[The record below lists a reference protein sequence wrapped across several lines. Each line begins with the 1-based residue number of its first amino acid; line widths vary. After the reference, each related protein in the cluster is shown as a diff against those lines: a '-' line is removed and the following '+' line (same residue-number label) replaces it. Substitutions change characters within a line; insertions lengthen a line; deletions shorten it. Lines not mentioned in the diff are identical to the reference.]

1 MVSVADVLRTPVEL
15 LVVSCPH
22 PEAQVRWVATNEL
35 SEPAPFL
42 EGGELLLCTGL
53 PTAGWDTDRWRAYV
67 RDLVGSRISALGFA
81 TGPALTHGS
90 VPRGLVTACQE
101 VGLNLL
107 EVPMVTSFVSVSQAV
122 AGLIQDRE
130 RHEAREAVALQRRL
144 ARAARRRD
152 AARSIADEL
161 ASHVRGRVW
170 VLGPDGSILA
180 RAGTAN
186 AHNAVLPEVRD
197 QVSALR
203 SRGLAATA
211 GWVSPPTHVTL
222 QAVGLHEPPEAYFA
236 VATSAAMSEY
246 QRAAVQTATALLS
259 LELERRFERRE
270 AARKVSRHVFDLLLE
285 GEVRASEL
293 VLSAATP
300 TGDDLRLPRRI
311 TVLRVRGEGEELR
324 RAHAAIESGSDELWH
339 LAAMSAEGG
348 ELRVITASPEA
359 GELASGLAR
368 PGLHVGVG
376 CAVRPDDAR
385 RAFSTAGFA
394 VEQASAARPVVVWE
408 DLSASGLTS
417 LVSVEARETFSQ
429 ELLGRLDGTATGR
442 ADLTR
447 LATSFLRNHGRIHS
461 VAREMDMHR
470 NTVRSRVREIE
481 QALGVDLDDP
491 TARLNLWAAL
501 QISVMTRPT
510 G

>member
-1 MVSVADVLRTPVEL
+1 MVSVADVLKTPVEL
-15 LVVSCPH
+15 LVISCPH

-53 PTAGWDTDRWRAYV
+53 PTADWDADRWRVYV
-67 RDLVGSRISALGFA
+67 HDLVGSRISALGFA

-90 VPRGLVTACQE
+90 VPRGLVAACE
-101 VGLNLL
+101 EAELNLL
-107 EVPMVTSFVSVSQAV
+107 EVPMETSFVSVSQAV
-122 AGLIQDRE
+122 AGLIEDRE
-130 RHEAREAVALQRRL
+130 RHEARESVALQRRL

-170 VLGPDGSILA
+170 VLGPDGSMLA
-180 RAGTAN
+180 RAGTAD
-186 AHNAVLPEVRD
+186 AHNAVLPEVRE

-203 SRGLAATA
+203 TRGLAATA
-211 GWVSPPTHVTL
+211 TWVSPPTRVTL

-236 VATSAAMSEY
+236 VATSEAMTEY
-246 QRAAVQTATALLS
+246 QRTAVQTATALLS
-259 LELERRFERRE
+259 LELERRFEQRE
-270 AARKVSRHVFDLLLE
+270 AARKVSRHAFDLLLE

-293 VLSAATP
+293 VLSAATGA
-300 TGDDLRLPRRI
+300 GDDIRLPRRI
-311 TVLRVRGEGEELR
+311 RVLRVRGEREELRQALMGMESERGAVWRLTALSADGEELR
-324 RAHAAIESGSDELWH
+324 VVA
-339 LAAMSAEGG
+339 
-348 ELRVITASPEA
+348 ASPEA
-359 GELASGLAR
+359 DGLASGLAR
-368 PGLHVGVG
+368 PGLRVGVG

-394 VEQASAARPVVVWE
+394 VNQASSAKPVVVWE

-417 LVSVEARETFSQ
+417 LVSVEAREAFSE

-442 ADLTR
+442 EDLTR

-501 QISVMTRPT
+501 QISVMSRPT